1 MTKRDGAPRH
11 DTTRRVSR
19 RTVLQGGLAPGAAG
33 TAGLAGLSS
42 SAGASID
49 RALERSPA
57 EGRSHP
63 VWRGGIR

>member
-1 MTKRDGAPRH
+1 MTKRDEAARH

-19 RTVLQGGLAPGAAG
+19 RTLLKGGLALGAAG

-42 SAGASID
+42 SAGGFMTVLNA
-49 RALERSPA
+49 RRLTA
-57 EGRSHP
+57 RSHP